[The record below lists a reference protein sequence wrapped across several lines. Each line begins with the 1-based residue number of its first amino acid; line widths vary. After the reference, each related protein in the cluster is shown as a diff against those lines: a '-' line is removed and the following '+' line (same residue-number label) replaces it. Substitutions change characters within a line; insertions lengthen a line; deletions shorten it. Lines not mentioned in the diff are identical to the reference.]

1 MFLNRL
7 VLIIYLFFE
16 YAEGQEVYGS
26 RIVTT
31 SRGPVGPLKFTMLD
45 VPRGQVRYQSGMQRS
60 FELDSNNNCITFGT
74 TIGSPCVFNKG
85 SSTAAFSFDNV
96 AQYKYIEITDG
107 TYEYTVYFADDCL
120 FPTPKPTVTSLTAHL
135 TSDKTSLISSVSIKL
150 NMGSG
155 NLVTYKWG
163 TADSSVALT
172 LDWENSG
179 TPPEIYEC
187 QGKNS

>member
-16 YAEGQEVYGS
+16 YAESQEVYGS

-45 VPRGQVRYQSGMQRS
+45 VPRGQVHYQSGSSYR
-60 FELDSNNNCITFGT
+60 FEIDSNNNCHTHGT
-74 TIGSPCVFNKG
+74 KIGSPCVFDKG
-85 SSTAAFSFDNV
+85 SSEVKLSFDNV
-96 AQYKYIEITDG
+96 FQYKYIEVTDVN
-107 TYEYTVYFADDCL
+107 YDYTVYFADDCL
-120 FPTPKPTVTSLTAHL
+120 FLTPKPAHL
-135 TSDKTSLISSVSIKL
+135 TSDSVSLISSVTIKL
-150 NMGSG
+150 DKGVG
-155 NLVTYKWG
+155 GFVTYKWG